1 MAYHGLSRPT
11 FQIARIKP
19 EDITMKLAD
28 MLEQVR
34 IVCRMR
40 RLSRHT
46 ENTYAGWIQRFA
58 VHVKTCAQLTREE
71 RVRSYLEKLAPRT
84 SASTQNQALNAIVF
98 LYRDVL
104 KEPLGD
110 LGKWARAKRP
120 ARLPTWLSPQE
131 MQRLLD
137 AMPAGTRLMAEL
149 AYGSGL
155 RIAELL
161 ALRVK
166 DVDAHLVTVRGG
178 KGDKDRITCL
188 PQSLV
193 HRLHAHLDRIR
204 VVYERDRA
212 AGAMPIYMPDG
223 LERKFPNGG
232 REWPWFWLWPAVNE
246 STDPRT
252 GILRRHHLHEDT
264 LGKALKLATRKAG
277 LHKRVT
283 AHTLRHS
290 FATNLLASG
299 ASITQVRELL
309 GHNSVETTQVYLH
322 CIPQFAATITSPLD
336 SLPAASNVVPFTQH
350 QRAA

>member
-1 MAYHGLSRPT
+1 MNLT
-11 FQIARIKP
+11 
-19 EDITMKLAD
+19 DT
-28 MLEQVR
+28 LEQVR
-34 IVCRMR
+34 ITCRMR

-46 ENTYAGWIQRFA
+46 EDTYAAWIARFA
-58 VHVKTCAQLTREE
+58 RHVVSMPGTTRED
-71 RVRSYLEKLAPRT
+71 RVRSYLEQLAPR
-84 SASTQNQALNAIVF
+84 SAASTQNQALNAIVF

-104 KEPLGD
+104 KQPLGD

-131 MQRLLD
+131 MQRLLEV
-137 AMPAGTRLMAEL
+137 MPAGTRLMAEL

-161 ALRVK
+161 ALRIK
-166 DVDAHLVTVRGG
+166 DIDLDAHLITVRGG
-178 KGDKDRITCL
+178 KGDKDRVTVL
-188 PQSLV
+188 PKTLV
-193 HRLHAHLDRIR
+193 HRLHVHLTRIR
-204 VVYERDRA
+204 ILHEQDRS
-212 AGAMPIYMPDG
+212 AGAMPIYLPDG
-223 LERKFPNGG
+223 LERKFPNAG
-232 REWPWFWLWPAVNE
+232 REWPWFWLWPAASE

-252 GILRRHHLHEDT
+252 GILRRHHVHEDT

-290 FATNLLASG
+290 FATNLLAGG
-299 ASITQVRELL
+299 ASITQVQELL

-336 SLPAASNVVPFTQH
+336 VLPQAPNIVPFS
-350 QRAA
+350 RAA

>member
-1 MAYHGLSRPT
+1 
-11 FQIARIKP
+11 
-19 EDITMKLAD
+19 MKLAE

-34 IVCRMR
+34 ITCRMR
-40 RLSRHT
+40 RLSYHT
-46 ENTYAGWIQRFA
+46 ETCYTAWISRFA
-58 VHVKTCAQLTREE
+58 QHIITCAPDTTREE
-71 RVRSYLEKLAPRT
+71 RVRSYLEKLAPRC

-104 KEPLGD
+104 KQPLAD
-110 LGKWARAKRP
+110 IGKWARAKRP
-120 ARLPTWLSPQE
+120 ARLPTWLAPDE

-137 AMPAGTRLMAEL
+137 AMPAGPRLMAQL

-155 RIAELL
+155 RLAELL

-166 DVDAHLVTVRGG
+166 DIDVNACLITVRGG
-178 KGDKDRITCL
+178 KGDKDRVTCL
-188 PQSLV
+188 PRSLV
-193 HRLHAHLDRIR
+193 FTLSAHFDRIR
-204 VVYERDRA
+204 VIYNRDRA
-212 AGAMPIYMPDG
+212 ASAPPIYLPDH
-223 LERKFPNGG
+223 LARKYPNAG
-232 REWPWFWLWPAVNE
+232 REWPWFWMFPAASE

-252 GILRRHHLHEDT
+252 GLHRRH
-264 LGKALKLATRKAG
+264 ALKTAAHRIG
-277 LHKRVT
+277 LPKRIT

-299 ASITQVRELL
+299 ASITQVQELL

-336 SLPAASNVVPFTQH
+336 TLPAASNVVPFTQQ

>member
-1 MAYHGLSRPT
+1 
-11 FQIARIKP
+11 
-19 EDITMKLAD
+19 MKLD
-28 MLEQVR
+28 KMLEQVR
-34 IVCRMR
+34 LTCRTR
-40 RLSRHT
+40 RLSYHT
-46 ENTYAGWIQRFA
+46 ETCYTGWITRFA
-58 VHVKTCAQLTREE
+58 RHIQTCPPASTREE

-104 KEPLGD
+104 RQPLGE

-120 ARLPTWLSPQE
+120 ARLPSWLSPDE
-131 MQRLLD
+131 MRRLLE
-137 AMPAGTRLMAEL
+137 AMPPGSRLMAQV

-155 RIAELL
+155 RLAELL

-166 DVDAHLVTVRGG
+166 DVDLDACLITVRGG
-178 KGDKDRITCL
+178 KGDKDRVTCL
-188 PQSLV
+188 PRSLV
-193 HRLHAHLDRIR
+193 FTLRAHLDRIR
-204 VVYERDRA
+204 VLYDQDRA
-212 AGAMPIYMPDG
+212 TGANPVYLPDHLQRKMP
-223 LERKFPNGG
+223 NAG
-232 REWPWFWLWPAVNE
+232 REWPWFWLFPGGNQ

-252 GILRRHHLHEDT
+252 GIIRRHHVHEDT
-264 LGKALKLATRKAG
+264 LGKALKTARRRIG
-277 LHKRVT
+277 LSKRVT

-299 ASITQVRELL
+299 ASITQVQELL

-336 SLPAASNVVPFTQH
+336 NLPQASNVVPFTVH

>member
-1 MAYHGLSRPT
+1 MTL
-11 FQIARIKP
+11 P
-19 EDITMKLAD
+19 E

-46 ENTYAGWIQRFA
+46 EDCYSGWISRFA
-58 VHVKTCAQLTREE
+58 AHVRTCPELSRDE
-71 RVRSYLEKLAPRT
+71 RVRTYLEKLAPRT
-84 SASTQNQALNAIVF
+84 AASTQNQALNAIVF
-98 LYRDVL
+98 LYRDVI
-104 KEPLGD
+104 KEPLSD
-110 LGKWARAKRP
+110 IGKWARAKRP

-137 AMPAGTRLMAEL
+137 QMPPGTRLMAEL

-155 RIAELL
+155 RVAELL
-161 ALRVK
+161 ALRIK
-166 DVDAHLVTVRGG
+166 DIDLDAHLVTVRGG
-178 KGDKDRITCL
+178 KGDKDRITVL
-188 PQSLV
+188 PRSLV
-193 HRLHAHLDRIR
+193 HRLYAQLTRIR
-204 VVYERDRA
+204 VLYDGDRA
-212 AGAMPIYMPDG
+212 ASAPPIYLPDG
-223 LERKFPNGG
+223 LERKFPNAG
-232 REWPWFWLWPAVNE
+232 REWPWFWLWPAASH

-252 GILRRHHLHEDT
+252 GIHRRHHVHEDT

-299 ASITQVRELL
+299 ASITQVQELL

-322 CIPQFAATITSPLD
+322 CVPQFAATITSPLD
-336 SLPAASNVVPFTQH
+336 ALPAAPNILPFHAPSSQPQPLART
-350 QRAA
+350 A

>member
-1 MAYHGLSRPT
+1 MNLT
-11 FQIARIKP
+11 
-19 EDITMKLAD
+19 DT
-28 MLEQVR
+28 LEQVR
-34 IVCRMR
+34 ITCRMR

-46 ENTYAGWIQRFA
+46 EETYAGWIARFA
-58 VHVKTCAQLTREE
+58 RHVVSMPGTTRED
-71 RVRSYLEKLAPRT
+71 RVRSYLEQLAPR
-84 SASTQNQALNAIVF
+84 SAASTQNQALNAIVF

-104 KEPLGD
+104 KQPLGD

-131 MQRLLD
+131 MQRLLEV
-137 AMPAGTRLMAEL
+137 MPAGTRLMAEL

-161 ALRVK
+161 ALRIK
-166 DVDAHLVTVRGG
+166 DIDLDAHLITVRGG
-178 KGDKDRITCL
+178 KGDKDRVTVL
-188 PQSLV
+188 PKTLV
-193 HRLHAHLDRIR
+193 HRLHVHLARIR
-204 VVYERDRA
+204 ILHEQDRS
-212 AGAMPIYMPDG
+212 AGAMPIYLPDG
-223 LERKFPNGG
+223 LERKFPNAG
-232 REWPWFWLWPAVNE
+232 REWPWFWLWPAASE

-252 GILRRHHLHEDT
+252 GILRRHHVHEDT

-290 FATNLLASG
+290 FATNLLAGG
-299 ASITQVRELL
+299 ASITQVQELL

-336 SLPAASNVVPFTQH
+336 VLPQAPNIVPFS
-350 QRAA
+350 RAA

>member
-1 MAYHGLSRPT
+1 MNLT
-11 FQIARIKP
+11 
-19 EDITMKLAD
+19 DT
-28 MLEQVR
+28 LEQVR
-34 IVCRMR
+34 ITCRMR

-46 ENTYAGWIQRFA
+46 EDTYAAWIARFA
-58 VHVKTCAQLTREE
+58 RHVVSMPGTTRED
-71 RVRSYLEKLAPRT
+71 RVRSYLVQLAPR
-84 SASTQNQALNAIVF
+84 SAASTQNQALNAIVF

-104 KEPLGD
+104 KQPLGD

-131 MQRLLD
+131 MQRLLEV
-137 AMPAGTRLMAEL
+137 MPAGTRLMAEL

-161 ALRVK
+161 ALRIK
-166 DVDAHLVTVRGG
+166 DIDLDAHLITVRGG
-178 KGDKDRITCL
+178 KGDKDRVTVL
-188 PQSLV
+188 PKTLV
-193 HRLHAHLDRIR
+193 HRLHAHLARIR
-204 VVYERDRA
+204 ILHEQDRS
-212 AGAMPIYMPDG
+212 AGAMPIYLPDG
-223 LERKFPNGG
+223 LERKFPNAG
-232 REWPWFWLWPAVNE
+232 REWPWFWLWPAASE

-252 GILRRHHLHEDT
+252 GILRRHHVHEDT

-290 FATNLLASG
+290 FATNLLAGG
-299 ASITQVRELL
+299 ASITQVQELL

-336 SLPAASNVVPFTQH
+336 VLPQAPNIVPFS
-350 QRAA
+350 RAA